1 MLEAT
6 ILEERRWTSA
16 PRRAIAMPDTRGG
29 ARWVVAL
36 IVLLI
41 VGLALRLY
49 EFRGFGALDDAA
61 YAQIAHQMAS
71 GMFRIGAYN
80 GPAVFPLRVGIIY
93 PTALLFRHAGVS
105 EWTMVLFPFAIS
117 ILSIVLIYV
126 ATNHFFGQRA
136 AVIGAAL
143 WAILPLDA
151 FQASVLAPDLPAAFF
166 SSLGIFGIIWT
177 IDSRIRRTGAL
188 LFCGLAAGAALGVSW
203 LCKESV
209 AYAAPFCAGL
219 VVAALRKDRRRC
231 VVLWAG
237 VALGAVTVLAGEMT
251 VYHRA
256 TGDWLFHFHETE
268 RNHHQYKN
276 AFFVAGSSLTSP
288 HEHSYARAVLRRLFL
303 DGPETIL
310 LHTQLMYLPLFA
322 AIVCLHAWYSR
333 RKSYLI
339 PGLWFVTLGL
349 MFNFAS
355 SSFTSYVPLVLFER
369 YLFPILV
376 PAVILVSGF
385 LATLFFDEQSQNDRL
400 PRREGRF
407 WGALL
412 VGCLVLVAAAKN
424 HANRNFA
431 PGWASEVRTL
441 SRSLRPSDRVYTDI
455 LSIHGLEFFWSY
467 PRTMRTVRF
476 EDTAGA
482 SSLVAGDYVLLNTAY
497 LNWLVSK
504 AGWWPTRTEP
514 YEPPAFYGRIPSSW
528 ETTWTSGN
536 ATLYRIK

>member
-1 MLEAT
+1 MRRGFDRRGRSGRQGVRQRVCRRRRDHGRSVGQLTSVRRGLHRDQHNAGNSSPLRRHALCPDGTRRGHRARVSLDPEGRMLEAT

-36 IVLLI
+36 IVLVI

-93 PTALLFRHAGVS
+93 PTALFFRHAGVS

-126 ATNHFFGQRA
+126 ATNHCFVQRA

-268 RNHHQYKN
+268 RNYHQYKN

-288 HEHSYARAVLRRLFL
+288 HEHSYARAVLRRL
-303 DGPETIL
+303 
-310 LHTQLMYLPLFA
+310 
-322 AIVCLHAWYSR
+322 
-333 RKSYLI
+333 
-339 PGLWFVTLGL
+339 
-349 MFNFAS
+349 
-355 SSFTSYVPLVLFER
+355 
-369 YLFPILV
+369 
-376 PAVILVSGF
+376 
-385 LATLFFDEQSQNDRL
+385 
-400 PRREGRF
+400 
-407 WGALL
+407 
-412 VGCLVLVAAAKN
+412 
-424 HANRNFA
+424 
-431 PGWASEVRTL
+431 
-441 SRSLRPSDRVYTDI
+441 
-455 LSIHGLEFFWSY
+455 
-467 PRTMRTVRF
+467 
-476 EDTAGA
+476 
-482 SSLVAGDYVLLNTAY
+482 
-497 LNWLVSK
+497 
-504 AGWWPTRTEP
+504 
-514 YEPPAFYGRIPSSW
+514 
-528 ETTWTSGN
+528 
-536 ATLYRIK
+536 